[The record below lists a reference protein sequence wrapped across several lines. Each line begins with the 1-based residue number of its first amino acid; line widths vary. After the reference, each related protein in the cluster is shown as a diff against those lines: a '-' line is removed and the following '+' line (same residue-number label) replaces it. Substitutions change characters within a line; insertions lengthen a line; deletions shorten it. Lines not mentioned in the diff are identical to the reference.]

1 MGLGS
6 GGRQKYVVRANIINH
21 SQAGLTLDTA
31 PHLCPSLSE
40 AEGRPE
46 GSGGLAARAKVIRLE
61 IRALAGVAVRAMQW
75 KAGS

>member
-1 MGLGS
+1 M
-6 GGRQKYVVRANIINH
+6 
-21 SQAGLTLDTA
+21 DTA